1 LISPILCF
9 KEVISDFLKK
19 WLNLK
24 NVKISKKFYYFLSDL
39 KVIKSN

>member
-19 WLNLK
+19 WSNLK
-24 NVKISKKFYYFLSDL
+24 NVKISKNFNFFIRSKGH
-39 KVIKSN
+39 KK